1 MAGAERAGVFPP
13 RVENPAVRNAKA
25 PRTALRITHKS
36 LHMAN
41 VSLQHVF
48 KVYEEDKGRKV
59 TAVNDFNLEI
69 NDREFVVI
77 VGPSGCGKST
87 TIRMIA
93 GLEEISE
100 GNIYIGDR
108 CVNEVAPKDRD
119 IAMVFQNYAL
129 YPHMSVYDNLAFGL
143 KLRGFPKAEIRKRV
157 QDAAEILG
165 LESYLDRKPKALSGG
180 QRQRVAV
187 GRAIVRQPK
196 VFLFDE
202 PLSNLDAKMRVQ
214 MRTEISKLHRR
225 LQTTTIYVTH
235 DQVEAM
241 TMGDRIVVMKDG
253 VIQQVDTPLAL
264 YNQPVNLFVAGF
276 LGSPP
281 MNFIKGRIAGGNGAL
296 IFKEA
301 GEGTIQ
307 CRLDGSF
314 ELEKRVGE
322 EITLGVRPEDLAW
335 VPASIDGGQ
344 DQFAAIIDLV
354 EPTGAETNVYLNTG
368 AHTAVCRTQG
378 SIGHDETGRRHHFE
392 IQRGRISL
400 FDPVSTQRIE

>member
-1 MAGAERAGVFPP
+1 
-13 RVENPAVRNAKA
+13 
-25 PRTALRITHKS
+25 
-36 LHMAN
+36 
-41 VSLQHVF
+41 
-48 KVYEEDKGRKV
+48 
-59 TAVNDFNLEI
+59 
-69 NDREFVVI
+69 
-77 VGPSGCGKST
+77 
-87 TIRMIA
+87 
-93 GLEEISE
+93 
-100 GNIYIGDR
+100 
-108 CVNEVAPKDRD
+108 
-119 IAMVFQNYAL
+119 
-129 YPHMSVYDNLAFGL
+129 
-143 KLRGFPKAEIRKRV
+143 
-157 QDAAEILG
+157 
-165 LESYLDRKPKALSGG
+165 
-180 QRQRVAV
+180 
-187 GRAIVRQPK
+187 
-196 VFLFDE
+196 
-202 PLSNLDAKMRVQ
+202 
-214 MRTEISKLHRR
+214 
-225 LQTTTIYVTH
+225 
-235 DQVEAM
+235 
-241 TMGDRIVVMKDG
+241 MGDRIVVMKDG

-281 MNFIKGRIAGGNGAL
+281 MNFIKGRIAAGNGVL

-368 AHTAVCRTQG
+368 AHAAVCRTQG

-400 FDPVSTQRIE
+400 FDPVSTQRIG